1 MKKISMIMAAVAVSA
16 SVCAQSTENAQSTP
30 GTAIV
35 PNSAGD
41 NIYIG
46 ANFGAS
52 APLKGYKFMSNLTPE
67 FGLRIVKNFG
77 TVFGVGIDAN
87 MHFASTPDDYVL
99 DGKTYKLDTKTFVDN
114 TNISLIG
121 TANLSNMFGGY
132 KGEPRC
138 FEVIGLGGFGW
149 GHRFGNSE
157 LEALTSKVGLD
168 FAVNLGKEKAVQ
180 VYAEPSITWDL
191 LGSMEVLN
199 ALDCHNDRA
208 HFTFKVGVNYK
219 FKNSNGKHNFTI
231 EQLRDQSEIDA
242 LNARIN
248 DLRTTIS
255 ANESRMSRALSEKDA
270 EIFRLKKELEEC
282 QTKPTT
288 VVEQVV
294 KQTANLQPTV
304 VFGQGKSAVEKSQE
318 ANISLIANYMK
329 KHPEAKV
336 KILGYASPEGN
347 PELNQKLSEARAN
360 AVKDVLVKKYRI
372 SADRLETEGLGATD
386 KLFDEVE
393 FNRVATFTDLN
404 K

>member
-16 SVCAQSTENAQSTP
+16 SVFAQTTESAKR
-30 GTAIV
+30 TAIV

-41 NIYIG
+41 NIYVG
-46 ANFGAS
+46 VNWGVS
-52 APLKGYKFMSNLTPE
+52 TPLKGYKVLGNLTPE
-67 FGLRIVKNFG
+67 LGLRVVKNFG
-77 TVFGVGIDAN
+77 TVFGIGIDAN
-87 MHFASTPDDYVL
+87 MHFSSTPQTYVL
-99 DGKTYKLDTKTFVDN
+99 EGHEYKLDTKTFVDN
-114 TNISLIG
+114 TNVSLIG
-121 TANLSNMFGGY
+121 TANFSNMFGGY

-149 GHRFGNSE
+149 GHRFGDYE

-168 FAVNLGKEKAVQ
+168 FVVNLGKDKAVQ

-199 ALDCHNDRA
+199 AMDYHNDRA
-208 HFTFKVGVNYK
+208 HLSFKIGVNYK
-219 FKNSNGKHNFTI
+219 FRNSNGKHNFTI
-231 EQLRDQSEIDA
+231 EQLRDQAEIDA
-242 LNARIN
+242 LNAKIN

-255 ANESRMSRALSEKDA
+255 ANEAQTNRTITEKDA
-270 EIFRLKKELEEC
+270 EINRLKKELEDC
-282 QTKPTT
+282 QSKPTT
-288 VVEQVV
+288 VVEQVQVV

-360 AVKDVLVKKYRI
+360 AVKDVLVKKYKI

>member
-1 MKKISMIMAAVAVSA
+1 MKKISMILAAVAVSA
-16 SVCAQSTENAQSTP
+16 SVFAQETETAK
-30 GTAIV
+30 TAIV
-35 PNSAGD
+35 SSSAGD
-41 NIYIG
+41 NIYVG

-52 APLKGYKFMSNLTPE
+52 TPLKGYKVFSNLTPE
-67 FGLRIVKNFG
+67 FGLRIGKNFG
-77 TVFGVGIDAN
+77 TVFGLAIDAN
-87 MHFASTPDDYVL
+87 IHFASTPDHYDLY
-99 DGKTYKLDTKTFVDN
+99 GQTYNLDTKTFVDN
-114 TNISLIG
+114 SNISLLG
-121 TANLSNMFGGY
+121 SFNLSNLFGAY

-138 FEVIGLGGFGW
+138 FEVFGIGGFGW
-149 GHRFGNSE
+149 GHRYGNYE
-157 LEALTSKVGLD
+157 LDALTSKIGLD
-168 FAVNLGKEKAVQ
+168 FAVNLGKDKAVQ

-191 LGSMEVLN
+191 LGSEEVLN
-199 ALDCHNDRA
+199 TLDYHNDRG

-219 FKNSNGKHNFTI
+219 FKNSNGKHNFSI
-231 EQLRDQSEIDA
+231 EQLRDQSEIDG
-242 LNARIN
+242 LNAKIN
-248 DLRTTIS
+248 DLRNTIA
-255 ANESRMSRALSEKDA
+255 ANEARTNRALTEKDA
-270 EIFRLKKELEEC
+270 EINKLKRDLEEC
-282 QTKPTT
+282 QSKPTT

-336 KILGYASPEGN
+336 KISGYASPEGN

-360 AVKDVLVKKYRI
+360 AVKDVLVKKYKI
-372 SADRLETEGLGATD
+372 AADRLETEGLGATD

>member
-16 SVCAQSTENAQSTP
+16 SVFAQEPAKTA

-35 PNSAGD
+35 SSSAGD

-46 ANFGAS
+46 ANLGAS
-52 APLKGYKFMSNLTPE
+52 APLKGYKVFGNLTPE
-67 FGLRIVKNFG
+67 FGIRIGKNFG
-77 TVFGVGIDAN
+77 TVFGLAIDAN
-87 MHFASTPDDYVL
+87 MHFASAPDHYDL
-99 DGKTYKLDTKTFVDN
+99 DGKTYSLNTKTFVDN
-114 TNISLIG
+114 TNISLLG
-121 TANLSNMFGGY
+121 NFNLSNLFGTY

-138 FEVIGLGGFGW
+138 FEVFGFGGFGW
-149 GHRFGNSE
+149 GHRYGYME
-157 LEALTSKVGLD
+157 LDALTSKIGLD
-168 FAVNLGKEKAVQ
+168 FAVNLGEDKAVQ
-180 VYAEPSITWDL
+180 VYAEPAITWDL
-191 LGSMEVLN
+191 LGSEEVLN
-199 ALDCHNDRA
+199 TLDYHNNRGR
-208 HFTFKVGVNYK
+208 FSFKVGVNYK
-219 FKNSNGKHNFTI
+219 FRNSNGKHNFSI
-231 EQLRDQSEIDA
+231 EQLRDQAEIDA
-242 LNARIN
+242 LNAKIN
-248 DLRTTIS
+248 DLRNTIA
-255 ANESRMSRALSEKDA
+255 ANESRTNRALTDKDSE
-270 EIFRLKKELEEC
+270 ISRLNRALVEC
-282 QTKPTT
+282 QNKPAT

-336 KILGYASPEGN
+336 KISGYASPEGN

-360 AVKDVLVKKYRI
+360 AVKDVLVRKYKI
-372 SADRLETEGLGATD
+372 AANRLETEGLGATD